1 MWHVPQVTCLWDE
14 GVFPKLA
21 SIVCP
26 IWHVPQ
32 VTSPWWHVYC
42 DTSLDLWTTLLQSW
56 RTNSLLNV
64 ILMMRL
70 NNNMSIWY
78 RSSRYLSIKLM
89 ANTLGR
95 LSLLNSFKSPGTFSE
110 TLDLDQK
117 LQIILILQRQQ
128 YWHKHFPW
136 FEQRFHC
143 FTSPYWTVEVFCWF
157 LYFRS
162 PGTFSANHAGIL
174 AWVN

>member
-1 MWHVPQVTCLWDE
+1 MIFKIISIVWEMKELFLSQHCLSPCDMSPRWHVPL
-14 GVFPKLA
+14 
-21 SIVCP
+21 
-26 IWHVPQ
+26 
-32 VTSPWWHVYC
+32 
-42 DTSLDLWTTLLQSW
+42 SLVIQISQWTTLLESW

-64 ILMMRL
+64 ILMIRL

-136 FEQRFHC
+136 FEHWFHC
-143 FTSPYWTVEVFCWF
+143 FTSPYWSGLLVFVF
-157 LYFRS
+157 
-162 PGTFSANHAGIL
+162 
-174 AWVN
+174 

>member
-1 MWHVPQVTCLWDE
+1 MNWSKLLRKYQRRNLRKLLQMWRLKIGGEGWGWADDWPQ
-14 GVFPKLA
+14 
-21 SIVCP
+21 
-26 IWHVPQ
+26 
-32 VTSPWWHVYC
+32 
-42 DTSLDLWTTLLQSW
+42 WTTLLQSW

-143 FTSPYWTVEVFCWF
+143 FTLPYWSVLLVFVF
-157 LYFRS
+157 
-162 PGTFSANHAGIL
+162 
-174 AWVN
+174 